1 MEQET
6 AGPGTPD
13 KKEVVATSGAE
24 APPASDTERDRLATK
39 VVDRYSL
46 YAGGAGLIP
55 IPVIDVPAVAAVQ
68 LQMVR
73 KLSQT
78 YGVPFS
84 ENLGK
89 SLIASLAGVAIP
101 ASTAASVG
109 SALKAIPIVGTAAG
123 ALTMSTVSAGATYL
137 IGRTFIQHFA
147 SGGTLLDFNPPDYRE
162 FIKTSAEKIKS
173 GASSHAEKL
182 STGAKTGAEKLS
194 AGAKSSAEMLK
205 SGATKVKTFFRG
217 TRSDDEAIPK
227 AASPEAATPST

>member
-123 ALTMSTVSAGATYL
+123 ALTM
-137 IGRTFIQHFA
+137 
-147 SGGTLLDFNPPDYRE
+147 
-162 FIKTSAEKIKS
+162 
-173 GASSHAEKL
+173 
-182 STGAKTGAEKLS
+182 
-194 AGAKSSAEMLK
+194 
-205 SGATKVKTFFRG
+205 
-217 TRSDDEAIPK
+217 
-227 AASPEAATPST
+227 